1 MRLLLDE
8 CVPRKLK
15 PLFVAAGHHCETV
28 QEAGWQG
35 KKNGDLLT
43 RAELLFD
50 VLITTDRNMRHQQN
64 MSDRAIAI
72 LILRSRSNSMRNLK
86 PLVPKALA
94 ALASIGA
101 AQIIEIGSPGKE
113 S

>member
-15 PLFVAAGHHCETV
+15 ALFVAAGHHCQTV

-35 KKNGDLLT
+35 KKNGDLLA
-43 RAELLFD
+43 RAERLFD
-50 VLITTDRNMRHQQN
+50 VLLTTDSKMRHQQN

-86 PLVPKALA
+86 PIVPQALA
-94 ALASIGA
+94 ALASIEA
-101 AQIIEIGSPGKE
+101 AQIVEIGSAGK
-113 S
+113 